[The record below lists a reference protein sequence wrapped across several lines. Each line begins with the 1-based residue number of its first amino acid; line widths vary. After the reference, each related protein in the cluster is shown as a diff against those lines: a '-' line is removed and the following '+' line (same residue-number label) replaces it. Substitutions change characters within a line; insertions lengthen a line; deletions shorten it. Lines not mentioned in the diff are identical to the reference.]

1 MDKLELYG
9 QIISPDSPSLVP
21 KRVYCIA
28 MEHLGIQANESPFYS
43 IYKTYG
49 SVPVAQRKAA
59 SDLFSIYLKGAVDY
73 ILECLQSFEIYEYDR
88 TRVIAIYKKY
98 ATNYINACAEVYAQY
113 CEIRGDQENAKRSR
127 EFAKANRGRFVGGG
141 FGIGGAAKGIAMAGA
156 ANLATG
162 ALYSVGNLLGNAV
175 SKLGADIL
183 CDRLFSSKETITFLR
198 NALKNDFLIG
208 TDVLEEILISCNG
221 QAIANPFNNER
232 LLKVKAIMQN
242 IKDNVIPDCQQK
254 KALVET
260 MMNDAAYYDEL
271 YLFAYEKF
279 GDDDGNLLRF
289 ANFFGK
295 KDIAEKIEK
304 RIIYKREEE
313 AAEKA
318 EREFLESNY
327 EIVQKATEFD
337 GSFSDY
343 NDFYISATVDKSL
356 SGGYTAVIQTLI
368 DEKRIV
374 SPFKED
380 LVLFETLQESERN
393 DKIST
398 YAEICD
404 ASGELTPNEK
414 VLLYINRSVG
424 SNSKK
429 GLLIT
434 TKAIYF
440 SPSCKCE
447 VPIIRYDKID
457 GIVKS
462 SFGQS
467 DIIYEKRAI
476 TATAFVGLDDAVS
489 NLLILTVL
497 FFKYGDINITGKITA
512 PPSEAEVAAKTD
524 IAQKEANREELS
536 KKAADI
542 SAPIIGIGVTIAG
555 ILFWVFVIR
564 KILGLFGI

>member
-1 MDKLELYG
+1 MITARCSAIIRLRRFWHAGNNPAMPQSLSVYG
-9 QIISPDSPSLVP
+9 CRQ
-21 KRVYCIA
+21 A
-28 MEHLGIQANESPFYS
+28 GIQA
-43 IYKTYG
+43 
-49 SVPVAQRKAA
+49 V
-59 SDLFSIYLKGAVDY
+59 Y

-232 LLKVKAIMQN
+232 LLKAKAI
-242 IKDNVIPDCQQK
+242 
-254 KALVET
+254 
-260 MMNDAAYYDEL
+260 
-271 YLFAYEKF
+271 
-279 GDDDGNLLRF
+279 
-289 ANFFGK
+289 
-295 KDIAEKIEK
+295 
-304 RIIYKREEE
+304 
-313 AAEKA
+313 
-318 EREFLESNY
+318 
-327 EIVQKATEFD
+327 
-337 GSFSDY
+337 
-343 NDFYISATVDKSL
+343 
-356 SGGYTAVIQTLI
+356 
-368 DEKRIV
+368 
-374 SPFKED
+374 
-380 LVLFETLQESERN
+380 
-393 DKIST
+393 
-398 YAEICD
+398 
-404 ASGELTPNEK
+404 
-414 VLLYINRSVG
+414 INRSVG

-489 NLLILTVL
+489 NLLTLTVL

-524 IAQKEANREELS
+524 IAQKES
-536 KKAADI
+536 K
-542 SAPIIGIGVTIAG
+542 
-555 ILFWVFVIR
+555 
-564 KILGLFGI
+564 